1 MGDPMTNMDF
11 TQEYLYGVKW
21 GTGLVLAGNKN
32 TGIGIYK
39 TT

>member
-1 MGDPMTNMDF
+1 MLNITD
-11 TQEYLYGVKW
+11 LYGVKW